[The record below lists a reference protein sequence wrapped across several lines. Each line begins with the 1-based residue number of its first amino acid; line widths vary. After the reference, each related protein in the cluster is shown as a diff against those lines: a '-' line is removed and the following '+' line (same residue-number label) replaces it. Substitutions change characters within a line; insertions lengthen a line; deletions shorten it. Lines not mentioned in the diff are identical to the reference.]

1 MYNETG
7 LVNLFEAVMDLA
19 YEDAKF
25 FPTVKFKPNNAEHN
39 KKQMQKL
46 ARATK
51 IRIEAQTYIDTLKER
66 FGN

>member
-7 LVNLFEAVMDLA
+7 LVNLFEEVMRVA
-19 YEDAKF
+19 YEDANY
-25 FPTVKFKPNNAEHN
+25 FPTVKFKPNNEAHN

-46 ARATK
+46 AHASK